1 MPAKVRLFR
10 SSKSALF
17 KVENRFSHI
26 GNHILGN
33 VSQFGVCFAL
43 FGVACGNGV
52 KILAGLEFLPCRL
65 RRFFI
70 LKNHLQHGS
79 SFRRYKLGNVFIKI
93 LLYFFFA
100 RIDFPGRVFNGE
112 AQKRNVALFRFN
124 KLVGKIV
131 VILLQLVLRDLAVD
145 FHVLGINDNV
155 FEHFFL
161 IVDFVDVF
169 RHKLGNVN
177 HQRRILNQML
187 FNNVAFQ
194 RIDVHFFRPAG
205 GAQRLLHQRRVKVS
219 FCVAKVGHAADN
231 LLDQSETDF
240 NVVVFGGFFQNGVGK
255 FFLNNVLQQGVAH
268 IVVNFKIFAEHF
280 VRSLNLPV
288 QFLGNLILSND
299 NVINLDNRFVL
310 GGASEIARNAEQRHE
325 TECRQDQNA
334 FHKP

>member
-1 MPAKVRLFR
+1 MPAKFGLFR
-10 SSKSALF
+10 SRKGTLF
-17 KVENRFSHI
+17 KVENRFSHV
-26 GNHILGN
+26 GNQHILGN

-100 RIDFPGRVFNGE
+100 RIEFPGRVCNGK
-112 AQKRNVALFRFN
+112 AQKRNVAFFRFN

-131 VILLQLVLRDLAVD
+131 IILLQLVLRYLAVD
-145 FHVLGINDNV
+145 FHILGINDNV

-219 FCVAKVGHAADN
+219 YCIAKIGHAADN
-231 LLDQSETDF
+231 LLNQSETDF
-240 NVVVFGGFFQNGVGK
+240 NVVVFGSF
-255 FFLNNVLQQGVAH
+255 AH